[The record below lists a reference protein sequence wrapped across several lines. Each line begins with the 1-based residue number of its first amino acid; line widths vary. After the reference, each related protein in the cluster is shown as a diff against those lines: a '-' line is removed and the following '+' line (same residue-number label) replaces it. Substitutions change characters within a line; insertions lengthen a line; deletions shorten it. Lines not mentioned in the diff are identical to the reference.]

1 MRRTFDL
8 VATIKKE
15 YKMKKTLLLAGVA
28 CLLSLQANAAELNPY
43 VSGKLTYS
51 DISFDGKDTWGG
63 NNPGSSKDKL
73 SDKVLGFSP
82 AVGVSMPTIGGAV
95 RAELEYNINEDAKE
109 NMSVGKNG
117 PIGKMKLE
125 TQSIMVNAYYDF
137 NTNTA
142 FTPYVGAGIGYAK
155 VKGSLS
161 SSVLSMDTDDTNF
174 AWQVGAGVAYALN
187 DNVSLDLGYRYT
199 DMGDIS
205 KQYST
210 TNDYK
215 IDVDSHELLLGARYS
230 F

>member
-1 MRRTFDL
+1 MN
-8 VATIKKE
+8 
-15 YKMKKTLLLAGVA
+15 KTLLLAGVA
-28 CLLSLQANAAELNPY
+28 CLLSLQANAAELSPY

-63 NNPGSSKDKL
+63 VNPGSNKDKL
-73 SDKVLGFSP
+73 SDKVFGFSP
-82 AVGVSMPTIGGAV
+82 AVGVSMPMIGGAV

-109 NMSVGKNG
+109 SMKVGKSG
-117 PIGKMKLE
+117 PIGEMKLE
-125 TQSIMVNAYYDF
+125 TQSIMVNAYYDI

-142 FTPYVGAGIGYAK
+142 FTPYVGAGLGYAK
-155 VKGSLS
+155 VKASLS
-161 SSVLSMDTDDTNF
+161 SSVMSMDTDDTNF

-187 DNVSLDLGYRYT
+187 DNISFDLGYRYT

-210 TNDYK
+210 ANNYK